1 MFEISLPWL
10 HLFSYNSRPRYLKS
24 SWDLLYYIAGKVT
37 NVIGN
42 NNELCLESSLRIKPE
57 YIAVHSDAV
66 EPLWQVLYII
76 RKGKKAEKKL
86 NAEKKR
92 KGKSLTAQKSKGKR
106 IGHKKKN
113 VLYAYTL
120 HAVNTVLSKWKWFR
134 MNIFPASK
142 QWGGIWMVL

>member
-1 MFEISLPWL
+1 M
-10 HLFSYNSRPRYLKS
+10 
-24 SWDLLYYIAGKVT
+24 
-37 NVIGN
+37 
-42 NNELCLESSLRIKPE
+42 
-57 YIAVHSDAV
+57 
-66 EPLWQVLYII
+66 LYII

-120 HAVNTVLSKWKWFR
+120 RAVNTVLSK
-134 MNIFPASK
+134 
-142 QWGGIWMVL
+142 